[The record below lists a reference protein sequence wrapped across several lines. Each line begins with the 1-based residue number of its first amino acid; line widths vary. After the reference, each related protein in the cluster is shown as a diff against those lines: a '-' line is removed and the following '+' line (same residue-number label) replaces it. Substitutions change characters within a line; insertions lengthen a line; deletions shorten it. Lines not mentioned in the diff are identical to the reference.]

1 MRLSCVNVDNLYDIL
16 HNTKLIYYRLAH
28 CNIKDINL
36 SEVLNHRPS
45 PIQGLQFLS
54 SAPKKVT
61 AELKDFA
68 DNARADIL
76 RDVPDKLRGK
86 GEEIVHSEID
96 ESLSEL
102 RGNMD
107 TEKTLQT
114 ITIHFQK
121 AANNVHFLPD
131 LGDKLATLI
140 VENGDR
146 AVNIAELLANKLR
159 GARPYVDS
167 VKDNGK
173 KIKDKAPGIMT
184 RFGNTVSAF
193 KDRVV
198 GVFNTALDTFQEV
211 LSK

>member
-1 MRLSCVNVDNLYDIL
+1 
-16 HNTKLIYYRLAH
+16 
-28 CNIKDINL
+28 
-36 SEVLNHRPS
+36 
-45 PIQGLQFLS
+45 
-54 SAPKKVT
+54 
-61 AELKDFA
+61 
-68 DNARADIL
+68 
-76 RDVPDKLRGK
+76 
-86 GEEIVHSEID
+86 
-96 ESLSEL
+96 
-102 RGNMD
+102 MD

-114 ITIHFQK
+114 ITIHIQK

-159 GARPYVDS
+159 GARPYVDT

-173 KIKDKAPGIMT
+173 KIKDKTPGIMT

>member
-1 MRLSCVNVDNLYDIL
+1 M
-16 HNTKLIYYRLAH
+16 
-28 CNIKDINL
+28 
-36 SEVLNHRPS
+36 SEVLTHKPS

-76 RDVPDKLRGK
+76 RDVPDNLRGK

-96 ESLSEL
+96 ESMAEL
-102 RGNMD
+102 EGNMN

-114 ITIHFQK
+114 ITIHIQK
-121 AANNVHFLPD
+121 AANNVHLLPD
-131 LGDKLATLI
+131 LGEKLATLI
-140 VENGDR
+140 VQNGER
-146 AVNIAELLANKLR
+146 AVNIAELLGNRLR
-159 GARPYVDS
+159 GARPYIDS
-167 VKDNGK
+167 VKENGEK
-173 KIKDKAPGIMT
+173 VKGKAPGIMT
-184 RFGNTVSAF
+184 RFGNTVAAF

>member
-1 MRLSCVNVDNLYDIL
+1 M
-16 HNTKLIYYRLAH
+16 
-28 CNIKDINL
+28 
-36 SEVLNHRPS
+36 LNHKPS

-54 SAPKKVT
+54 NAPKKVT

-86 GEEIVHSEID
+86 GEKIVHSEVD

-102 RGNMD
+102 KDNIN
-107 TEKTLQT
+107 TEKTLQR

-121 AANNVHFLPD
+121 ATNNVHLLPE
-131 LGDKLATLI
+131 LGEKLATLI

-146 AVNIAELLANKLR
+146 AVNVAELLANRLR
-159 GARPYVDS
+159 GARPYIDS
-167 VKDNGK
+167 MQHNGQKVKAQ
-173 KIKDKAPGIMT
+173 APGILT

-198 GVFNTALDTFQEV
+198 GVFNTALDTFQQA
-211 LSK
+211 LGKCS